1 MKTNQPRQLRVLLAI
16 IYYPIMVF
24 LQTGRDIVTAMTGNT
39 NYTTPF
45 PVLADITAAL
55 DDLQAKITAAA
66 GRDRMA
72 MAARN
77 AAWAMAKSLIRQL
90 ANYVQAHCQN
100 DVEIL
105 LTSGFTATKTPAPI
119 GPLLAPENLKIVYL
133 SPSGTVEL
141 RMEAVRGVRGGY
153 PIEQAEGADGPWVPS
168 LISSKSRA
176 LISNLTPGKSYR
188 LRAAAIGADGQSGWS
203 NAVGFMAI

>member
-1 MKTNQPRQLRVLLAI
+1 MKTNTSRQLRVLLAI
-16 IYYPIMVF
+16 LYYPVMIF
-24 LQTGRDIVTAMTGNT
+24 LQAGRDVVTAMTGNT

-45 PVLADITAAL
+45 PALADITTAL

-77 AAWAMAKSLIRQL
+77 AAWETAKSLMRQL

-100 DVEIL
+100 DLDIL
-105 LTSGFTATKTPAPI
+105 LSSGFTASKTPAPV
-119 GPLLAPENLKIVYL
+119 GALEAPGNLRIRYL

-141 RMEAVRGVRGGY
+141 RMAAVYGVRGGY
-153 PIEQAEGADGPWVPS
+153 AIQQAEGEDGPWIPVV
-168 LISSKSRA
+168 ISSKSVA
-176 LISNLTPGKSYR
+176 EISGLTPGKSYR
-188 LRAAAIGADGQSGWS
+188 LRAAAIGAAGQSGWS
-203 NAVGFMAI
+203 NPVEFIAI

>member
-16 IYYPIMVF
+16 VYYPIMVF
-24 LQTGRDIVTAMTGNT
+24 LQASRDIVTAMTGNI
-39 NYTTPF
+39 NYTTAF
-45 PVLADITAAL
+45 PALADITTAL

-77 AAWAMAKSLIRQL
+77 AAWETAKSLIRQL

-100 DVEIL
+100 DLDIL
-105 LTSGFTATKTPAPI
+105 LSSGFTATKTPAPI
-119 GPLLAPENLKIVYL
+119 GPLEPPENLKIVYL
-133 SPSGTVEL
+133 SVSGTVEL
-141 RMEAVRGVRGGY
+141 RMTAVRGVRGGY
-153 PIEQAEGADGPWVPS
+153 PIEQSEGPDGPWIPIV
-168 LISSKSRA
+168 ISSKSRA

-188 LRAAAIGADGQSGWS
+188 LRAAAIGAKGQSGWS
-203 NAVGFMAI
+203 NPVEFMAI